1 MPGIII
7 RPLDAAIVA
16 IYLLALVAIGVVSAR
31 RSGTAEHYFVGHR
44 DYPGW
49 LIALSMLGSII
60 SSMTFLALPA
70 AAYVLDWRQLTVN
83 LMAPFVALLAVAV
96 FIPFFRRGGLTSAF
110 EYLGLRFGPVA
121 RLYGT
126 VNFILLQLIRL
137 AQVLF
142 LMSLPMQFLTGV
154 PLEGVIVGVGLFVAL
169 VTIAGGMETVVV
181 ADAVQAVIKVL
192 GGVLCA
198 ACLIYAVPGGLTR
211 IVEVGRAADKFS
223 LGSFDWDLTQRTF
236 WTVAILGI
244 LNYLN
249 IYSGEQTVVQRYV
262 SARTT
267 REARK
272 ATLMFSFVAVPVW
285 TLFFFVGTAL
295 WVFFQVVPDPRAA
308 ALQADQI
315 LPYFVLTHVPA
326 GLAGLVIAAVL
337 AAAMSAIESGANSIA
352 TVTVVDL
359 LRPYLLPGRSDRFYL
374 QAARLT
380 TAAAIA
386 LAVGGA
392 ILFSRLEKESMNDVS
407 LIVFSVLGGAITG
420 LYMVGFFTRRV
431 DGFAVNVALVVAVA
445 ANLYLGLGALGM
457 LPEGWR
463 LGVHSY
469 WVGAV
474 VNLVF
479 VAVALGVSLVRRPA
493 PRDLTGLTVW
503 TPGRQGAAGC
513 VLAVLTLAGAAL
525 AWPCPA
531 AADEPVAPRRPTARN
546 AVLIVIDDLGYGDLG
561 CYGSRVNATPEID
574 ALAARGCRFTDFHA
588 AAPVC
593 TPTRAALLTGRYHQR
608 LGPVFDDPLSPARH
622 RRVGLP
628 VEAVTLGELFRSAG
642 RATACFGKWHLGFEP
657 PHLPPDHGFAEF
669 RGSASA
675 PDYFTRIDREG
686 KLDWWRNNERD
697 NPEGYTTDLITR
709 AAVDFIDRNHERPFL
724 LYVAHEAIHF
734 PWQGPDDPPHR
745 IAGKNYDEDK
755 WGVIPDPTNVA
766 AHVGPML
773 AAVDRSIGAITA
785 ALARHGLAENTVV
798 AFTSDNGGYI
808 TYGNRFR
815 NISSNGPFRGQKAEM
830 YEGGHR
836 VPLIVAWPA
845 TIPPGISDVPCNSI
859 DILPTLAGLTGVD
872 AGEVDPDGIDL
883 SPLLLRG
890 ERPADRRFYWRS
902 GRNSAIRTGAWKL
915 CTHGDRTQLFNLAED
930 PGEKDDVAAA
940 LPGKV
945 AELRA
950 AWQAW
955 EADVNRSA
963 AAGDARR

>member
-16 IYLLALVAIGVVSAR
+16 IYLLTLVAIGVVSAR

-198 ACLIYAVPGGLTR
+198 ACLIYAVPGGLAR

-272 ATLMFSFVAVPVW
+272 ATLLFSFVAVPVW

-392 ILFSRLEKESMNDVS
+392 ILFSWLEKESMNDVS

-445 ANLYLGLGALGM
+445 TNLYLGLGALGM
-457 LPEGWR
+457 LPEEWR
-463 LGVHSY
+463 LGVHNY

-479 VAVALGVSLVRRPA
+479 VAVALGVSLVRRPS

-525 AWPCPA
+525 AWPRSA
-531 AADEPVAPRRPTARN
+531 AADETVSPRRPPARN
-546 AVLIVIDDLGYGDLG
+546 GVLIVIDDLG
-561 CYGSRVNATPEID
+561 CYGSAASTRRPISMHSRPAAT
-574 ALAARGCRFTDFHA
+574 
-588 AAPVC
+588 
-593 TPTRAALLTGRYHQR
+593 
-608 LGPVFDDPLSPARH
+608 
-622 RRVGLP
+622 
-628 VEAVTLGELFRSAG
+628 RSCI
-642 RATACFGKWHLGFEP
+642 T
-657 PHLPPDHGFAEF
+657 
-669 RGSASA
+669 GSA
-675 PDYFTRIDREG
+675 ID
-686 KLDWWRNNERD
+686 
-697 NPEGYTTDLITR
+697 
-709 AAVDFIDRNHERPFL
+709 
-724 LYVAHEAIHF
+724 
-734 PWQGPDDPPHR
+734 
-745 IAGKNYDEDK
+745 
-755 WGVIPDPTNVA
+755 
-766 AHVGPML
+766 
-773 AAVDRSIGAITA
+773 
-785 ALARHGLAENTVV
+785 
-798 AFTSDNGGYI
+798 
-808 TYGNRFR
+808 
-815 NISSNGPFRGQKAEM
+815 
-830 YEGGHR
+830 
-836 VPLIVAWPA
+836 
-845 TIPPGISDVPCNSI
+845 
-859 DILPTLAGLTGVD
+859 
-872 AGEVDPDGIDL
+872 
-883 SPLLLRG
+883 
-890 ERPADRRFYWRS
+890 
-902 GRNSAIRTGAWKL
+902 
-915 CTHGDRTQLFNLAED
+915 
-930 PGEKDDVAAA
+930 
-940 LPGKV
+940 
-945 AELRA
+945 
-950 AWQAW
+950 
-955 EADVNRSA
+955 
-963 AAGDARR
+963 

>member
-198 ACLIYAVPGGLTR
+198 ACLIWAVPGGLAR

-272 ATLMFSFVAVPVW
+272 ATLLFSFVAVPVW

-295 WVFFQVVPDPRAA
+295 WVFFQVAPDPRAA

-352 TVTVVDL
+352 TVAVVDL

-380 TAAAIA
+380 TAAAIT

-420 LYMVGFFTRRV
+420 LYMVGFFTRHV

-445 ANLYLGLGALGM
+445 VNLYLGLGALGM
-457 LPEGWR
+457 LPEEWR

-479 VAVALGVSLVRRPA
+479 VAVALGVSLVRRPP
-493 PRDLTGLTVW
+493 PRDLAGLTGW
-503 TPGRQGAAGC
+503 TMGKRGPAGC
-513 VLAVLTLAGAAL
+513 VLAFATLVGAA
-525 AWPCPA
+525 
-531 AADEPVAPRRPTARN
+531 
-546 AVLIVIDDLGYGDLG
+546 IV
-561 CYGSRVNATPEID
+561 
-574 ALAARGCRFTDFHA
+574 
-588 AAPVC
+588 
-593 TPTRAALLTGRYHQR
+593 
-608 LGPVFDDPLSPARH
+608 
-622 RRVGLP
+622 
-628 VEAVTLGELFRSAG
+628 
-642 RATACFGKWHLGFEP
+642 
-657 PHLPPDHGFAEF
+657 
-669 RGSASA
+669 
-675 PDYFTRIDREG
+675 
-686 KLDWWRNNERD
+686 
-697 NPEGYTTDLITR
+697 
-709 AAVDFIDRNHERPFL
+709 
-724 LYVAHEAIHF
+724 
-734 PWQGPDDPPHR
+734 
-745 IAGKNYDEDK
+745 
-755 WGVIPDPTNVA
+755 
-766 AHVGPML
+766 
-773 AAVDRSIGAITA
+773 
-785 ALARHGLAENTVV
+785 
-798 AFTSDNGGYI
+798 
-808 TYGNRFR
+808 
-815 NISSNGPFRGQKAEM
+815 
-830 YEGGHR
+830 
-836 VPLIVAWPA
+836 
-845 TIPPGISDVPCNSI
+845 
-859 DILPTLAGLTGVD
+859 
-872 AGEVDPDGIDL
+872 
-883 SPLLLRG
+883 
-890 ERPADRRFYWRS
+890 
-902 GRNSAIRTGAWKL
+902 
-915 CTHGDRTQLFNLAED
+915 
-930 PGEKDDVAAA
+930 
-940 LPGKV
+940 
-945 AELRA
+945 
-950 AWQAW
+950 
-955 EADVNRSA
+955 
-963 AAGDARR
+963 